1 MKNALA
7 VSAILIIITLLAV
20 LIIGYNL
27 IQNTDNSETYVGV
40 TYCGNSV
47 SEGKMLIDRVKGY
60 TNLFVLQSGQLQRSL
75 ESVDELGDYAV
86 SSGLYFLPYF
96 GTYIESTF
104 STWLAKAKEKWGTQF
119 LGVYYGDE
127 AGGKMLDGNVEFRN
141 ETKGDVIK
149 KTIYGD
155 IVLQKANGVVIHY
168 ELSGIIHVSEPVYGN
183 DDSLPTYTTFY
194 PNGTIIGD
202 RSPQSSFKTYDDL
215 IKVKPFRNM
224 DEIANA
230 FLARDQNKIEYL
242 SNQSVM
248 VFTSD
253 YALYWWD
260 YLSGYDVMLSQIG
273 WNLTIAQQI
282 ALVRG
287 AAKQQNKDW
296 GIIITWKYN
305 NPPYLDTGSEILSQ
319 MRTSYEAGAKYFV
332 LFNYYEEDS
341 TTYGTM
347 KDQHFQA
354 LENFWNNVV
363 KNPQIAQGT
372 IEADSVLVLPRSY
385 GWGMRTSEDKIW
397 GVFKAD
403 EQTHQFWE
411 LKQNVLQN
419 HGLKTDI
426 VYEDAAYPLTEG
438 YQNIYYWNQNVLNPK
453 SS

>member
-1 MKNALA
+1 MKNALV

-27 IQNTDNSETYVGV
+27 IQTTDNSETYVGV

-104 STWLAKAKEKWGTQF
+104 SAWLTKAREKWGNQF
-119 LGVYYGDE
+119 LGVYYSDE

-141 ETKGDVIK
+141 ETTGDVIK

-168 ELSGIIHVSEPVYGN
+168 ELSGIIHVSEPVNGN

-202 RSPQSSFKTYDDL
+202 RFPQSSFKTYDDL
-215 IKVKPFRNM
+215 IEVKPFRNM

-305 NPPYLDTGSEILSQ
+305 NPPYLDIGSEILSQ
-319 MRTSYEAGAKYFV
+319 MRTSYEAGAKYLV

-372 IEADSVLVLPRSY
+372 VEADSVLVLPRSY

-426 VYEDAAYPLTEG
+426 VYEDAAHPLTEG
-438 YQNIYYWNQNVLNPK
+438 YQNIYYWNQFVTNPK
-453 SS
+453 SP